1 MPGLSKRRIPLYIA
15 GVAVGGMVV
24 VSLLLQLA
32 QHWVPA
38 QVLTVRLTGGSSPC
52 CDWSKTMESYRIRD
66 RDYETFEQRKSQS
79 RLVEI
84 DSSGLQLWELP
95 EGEKIWV
102 PERGAFHIGGRVRW
116 NPIEGQSEPPIHQGD
131 IVIDCGGSLGS
142 STQEALG
149 LGASLV
155 VTVEPD
161 PENLICLKR
170 NLAEDIEAGRVIVY
184 EKGVWDREDELF
196 LQRHTHAG
204 DATVDLESGI
214 PVKLTTVDKIVSE
227 LDLQRVDFI
236 KMDIEGS
243 EQRALQGAQ
252 ETIRRFKPRMA
263 IASYHLADDND
274 KIPEIVRR
282 ARTDYQIE
290 YTRCLLLTHGTIGP
304 HLLYFH

>member
-1 MPGLSKRRIPLYIA
+1 
-15 GVAVGGMVV
+15 MVV
-24 VSLLLQLA
+24 VWLLVLLA
-32 QHWVPA
+32 EYWLPG
-38 QVLTVRLTGGSSPC
+38 QVLTARLTEGSSPC
-52 CDWSKTMESYRIRD
+52 CGWSKTMESYRLRD
-66 RDYETFEQRKSQS
+66 RDYETFQQRKSQS
-79 RLVEI
+79 RLI
-84 DSSGLQLWELP
+84 RTDSLGLQLWELP
-95 EGEKIWV
+95 EGEKFWV
-102 PERGAFHIGGRVRW
+102 PERGAFHIGSQVRW
-116 NPIEGQSEPPIHQGD
+116 HPIEGQSEPPINQGD
-131 IVIDCGGSLGS
+131 VVIDCGGSLGG
-142 STQEALG
+142 STRKALG

-243 EQRALQGAQ
+243 EQRALKGAQ

-282 ARTDYQIE
+282 VRSDYQIE